1 MQYIIEILRILVVGG
16 ILAAVLNLM
25 FHWLSR
31 RRQYRQA
38 LEQKMIERVSALV
51 EGYYGQ
57 ISSASAGLRS
67 ALNDTLVRIAKGEKT
82 DHGRQICF
90 FHLIRYLH
98 HVGRLTEER
107 PKPMLAEM
115 RAEREYIEQIKE
127 IYDAIPFGYY
137 DISVFLNRCQTGKE
151 LMPVHEFVEA
161 IEKEDKLK
169 SSYDRFCDW
178 LESCGCGEEESEDC
192 HVHRVVVACL
202 RICMLLDDQT
212 IKMYR
217 LWYERRRRR
226 PKID

>member
-38 LEQKMIERVSALV
+38 LEQKMIERVSGLV

-57 ISSASAGLRS
+57 TSSASAGLRS
-67 ALNDTLVRIAKGEKT
+67 ALNDTLARIAKGEKT
-82 DHGRQICF
+82 AHARQICF

-98 HVGRLTEER
+98 HVERLTEER
-107 PKPMLAEM
+107 PKPLLAEM
-115 RAEREYIEQIKE
+115 TAEKDYIQQIKV
-127 IYDAIPFGYY
+127 IYEAIPFGYY
-137 DISVFLNRCQTGKE
+137 DISFLLNRCQTEKG
-151 LMPVHEFVEA
+151 LIPVHEFVEI

-169 SSYDRFCDW
+169 TCYQRFCEW
-178 LESCGCGEEESEDC
+178 LNNCRCSEAEDKNC
-192 HVHRVVVACL
+192 NVHRVIVACL
-202 RICMLLDDQT
+202 SICMLLDDQT
-212 IKMYR
+212 MKMYR
-217 LWYERRRRR
+217 LWYERRRKR